1 MAEEIYLEPDWM
13 NSISTLSTA
22 AANDGRT
29 KFRDFVG
36 GLEMYRSTSRRGFT
50 LIEILIVV
58 IILGILAAIVIP
70 QFSSASND
78 ARKSSLAST
87 AQTMRS
93 QIALYRLQHN
103 DVLPGGATFSSA
115 TFWTQMTTKTDATG
129 AAYSGSSTSG
139 PFGPYMQTT
148 PVNPLAAAQSWQS
161 TVTDGTASTSLST
174 ATGFVYDFTGGTG
187 NFWGTDSTGKAIIP

>member
-1 MAEEIYLEPDWM
+1 M
-13 NSISTLSTA
+13 NMH
-22 AANDGRT
+22 RT
-29 KFRDFVG
+29 
-36 GLEMYRSTSRRGFT
+36 TSRRGFT

-103 DVLPGGATFSSA
+103 DVLPGGTGAGGTTFNSVV
-115 TFWTQMTTKTDATG
+115 FWTAMTTKTDATG
-129 AAYSGSSTSG
+129 AAYVAGAASG
-139 PFGPYMQTT
+139 PFGPYMQTV
-148 PVNPLAAAQSWQS
+148 PVNPLAAAQGWQS
-161 TVTDGTASTSLST
+161 TVIDGTAATSTPS
-174 ATGFVYDFTGGTG
+174 GFVYDFTGGTG
-187 NFWGTDSTGKAIIP
+187 NFWGTDSTGKVIIP

>member
-1 MAEEIYLEPDWM
+1 MH
-13 NSISTLSTA
+13 
-22 AANDGRT
+22 RT
-29 KFRDFVG
+29 
-36 GLEMYRSTSRRGFT
+36 TSRRGFT

-103 DVLPGGATFSSA
+103 DVLPGAGASGFASA
-115 TFWTQMTTKTDATG
+115 SFWTQMTTKTDATG
-129 AAYSGSSTSG
+129 AAYSGTSTSG

-148 PVNPLAAAQSWQS
+148 PVNPLAAAQSWQ
-161 TVTDGTASTSLST
+161 
-174 ATGFVYDFTGGTG
+174 
-187 NFWGTDSTGKAIIP
+187 

>member
-1 MAEEIYLEPDWM
+1 MH
-13 NSISTLSTA
+13 
-22 AANDGRT
+22 RT
-29 KFRDFVG
+29 
-36 GLEMYRSTSRRGFT
+36 TSRRGFT

-103 DVLPGGATFSSA
+103 DVLPGGGAGGFTSA

-129 AAYSGSSTSG
+129 AAYAAGAASG

-148 PVNPLAAAQSWQS
+148 PVNPLAAAQAWQS
-161 TVTDGTASTSLST
+161 TVTDGTSATSLST
-174 ATGFVYDFTGGTG
+174 ATGFVYDYTGGTG
-187 NFWGTDSTGKAIIP
+187 NFWGTDSTGTAVIP